1 MEFNLEDLLRPN
13 IKKLKPYSSARTEFK
28 GKASIL
34 LDANENPYNLPY
46 NRYPDPFQT
55 KLKERLSQIKGVAQE
70 NLFLGN
76 GSDEIIDLLIRAFC
90 VPQVDKILTFS
101 PSYTM
106 YITSAEIN
114 DVEVVE
120 LNLTADFDLPIDKV
134 LEQLK
139 DESLKIIFICT
150 PNNPVGNLVP
160 CEIISLICNSFKGLV
175 VLDEAYVDFSTE
187 GSMLDLL
194 RKYPNLCVIQTLSK
208 AYGLAGL
215 RLGLGFGSTQLIQI
229 LNKIKPPYNVSQA
242 TQDIVLESLTQT
254 NRVEEEIKK
263 ICNTRER
270 LYTYLKAS
278 SLFSKVYPSEAN
290 FILAQT
296 RYYKELYE
304 YLCERGI
311 VVRIRN
317 IPPVLQE
324 GLRFTIGTEFE
335 NKELMKYITEFETL
349 KKNAD

>member
-160 CEIISLICNSFKGLV
+160 CEILSLICNSFKGLV
-175 VLDEAYVDFSTE
+175 VLDEAYADFSTE

-263 ICNTRER
+263 ICNTREQ
-270 LYTYLKAS
+270 LYACLMDS
-278 SLFSKVYPSEAN
+278 NLFSNVYPSEAN
-290 FILAQT
+290 FILAQS

-317 IPPVLQE
+317 IPPILQE
-324 GLRFTIGTEFE
+324 GLRFTIGTESE

>member
-160 CEIISLICNSFKGLV
+160 CEILSLICNSFKGLV
-175 VLDEAYVDFSTE
+175 VLDEAYADFSTE

-242 TQDIVLESLTQT
+242 TQDIVLESLSQT

-270 LYTYLKAS
+270 LYTCLKAS
-278 SLFSKVYPSEAN
+278 SLFSKVYSSEAN